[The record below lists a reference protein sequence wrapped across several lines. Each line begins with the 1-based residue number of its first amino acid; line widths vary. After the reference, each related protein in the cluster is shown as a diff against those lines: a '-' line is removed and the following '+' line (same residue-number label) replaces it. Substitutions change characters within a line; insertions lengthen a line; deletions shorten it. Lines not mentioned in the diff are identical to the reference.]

1 MNRQDLKVRLRSRV
15 LMFFGIVASLA
26 GCVDLTPPPNMT
38 PKLPAAW
45 SNRTDPKDTRPPVDL
60 TRWWTGFDD
69 ATLDR
74 LVREATAENL
84 SLKQAAS
91 RVLAARAGQQAA
103 VAGLLPSITGAAT
116 AQGEQLFGNDR
127 INNVALPV
135 GVPGV
140 GSTGQPVVLGAQSG
154 AYYQTGFDAAWEL
167 PLFGRG
173 EATRKAAAGAL
184 GAAVADEAAA
194 QVSLVAEVARNYI
207 VLRANQQR
215 QLLLTASLAT
225 ERQLALLVEVRWHAG
240 LASELDL
247 ARARNAG
254 DQVATRLAPVE
265 GEIRGTLQRLAT
277 LRGGTAYDPALLAP
291 TPLPTPPTASLAV
304 VPAELLRLRPDIL
317 KAEQL
322 VEENAGA
329 VGIAVANL
337 YPQLTLGGSIS
348 AVGSFNG
355 GVLPGPVGM
364 LSGGPAVTIPLLDWG
379 AQRAQANARNA
390 ELAASVL
397 SYRETVL
404 VGIEEVETGLAHVA
418 AARRQAEAAR
428 NEVVSA
434 EQALGYAELL
444 YGRGLTPLSD
454 RLEVERSALDA
465 RLDVVAAVQSEA
477 LAAIALY
484 KAVGGAMPGK
494 AGP

>member
-1 MNRQDLKVRLRSRV
+1 M
-15 LMFFGIVASLA
+15 
-26 GCVDLTPPPNMT
+26 
-38 PKLPAAW
+38 
-45 SNRTDPKDTRPPVDL
+45 
-60 TRWWTGFDD
+60 
-69 ATLDR
+69 
-74 LVREATAENL
+74 AENL

-91 RVLAARAGQQAA
+91 RVLAARASRQAA
-103 VAGLLPSITGAAT
+103 VAVLLPSITGAVT
-116 AQGEQLFGNDR
+116 AQGEQLFGNDG

-140 GSTGQPVVLGAQSG
+140 GSTGQPLVLGAQSG
-154 AYYQTGFDAAWEL
+154 AYYQPGFDAAWEL

-173 EATRKAAAGAL
+173 EATRKAAAGVL
-184 GAAVADEAAA
+184 GAAVADEAAV

-207 VLRANQQR
+207 TLRANQQR
-215 QLLLTASLAT
+215 QLLLATSLAT
-225 ERQLALLVEVRWHAG
+225 ERRLASLVEVRWRAG

-277 LRGGTAYDPALLAP
+277 LRGEAAYDPALLAP

-304 VPAELLRLRPDIL
+304 MPAELLRLRPDIL

-337 YPQLTLGGSIS
+337 YPQFTLVGSIS

-418 AARRQAEAAR
+418 SARRQAEAAR
-428 NEVVSA
+428 NEVASA

-454 RLEVERSALDA
+454 RLEVERSALNA

-477 LAAIALY
+477 LAAITLY
-484 KAVGGAMPGK
+484 KAVGGAMPGD

>member
-1 MNRQDLKVRLRSRV
+1 MVFCTV
-15 LMFFGIVASLA
+15 FCGIVASLA
-26 GCVDLTPPPNMT
+26 GCADLAPPPAMT
-38 PKLPAAW
+38 PNLPAAW
-45 SNRTDPKDTRPPVDL
+45 NNWTDSKDTKPPVDL
-60 TRWWTGFDD
+60 TRWWTGFGD

-74 LVREATAENL
+74 LVREAAAENL

-91 RVLAARAGQQAA
+91 RVSAARASRQAA
-103 VAGLLPSITGAAT
+103 VAGLLPSVTGAAT

-127 INNVALPV
+127 TGNIALPV
-135 GVPGV
+135 GAPGV
-140 GSTGQPVVLGAQSG
+140 GSTGQPLVLGAQSG
-154 AYYQTGFDAAWEL
+154 GYYESGIDAAWEL

-173 EATRKAAAGAL
+173 EATRKAAAGAV

-194 QVSLVAEVARNYI
+194 KVTLVAEVARNY
-207 VLRANQQR
+207 VTLRADQQR
-215 QLLLTASLAT
+215 QVLLAASLAT
-225 ERQLALLVEVRWHAG
+225 ERRLASLVEVRWHAG
-240 LASELDL
+240 LANELDL

-254 DQVATRLAPVE
+254 DRVATRLAPVE

-277 LRGGTAYDPALLAP
+277 LRGGTAPDPALLALA
-291 TPLPTPPTASLAV
+291 PLPTPPTASLAV

-317 KAEQL
+317 KAEQI

-329 VGIAVANL
+329 LGIAVAKL
-337 YPQLTLGGSIS
+337 YPQFTLVGSIS
-348 AVGSFNG
+348 AVGSFSG
-355 GVLPGPVGM
+355 GVLPGPVGL

-379 AQRAQANARNA
+379 AQLAQAKARNA

-397 SYRETVL
+397 HYREAVL
-404 VGIEEVETGLAHVA
+404 TGIEEVETALAHVA

-428 NEVVSA
+428 NEVASA

-444 YGRGLTPLSD
+444 YGRGLTPLGD
-454 RLEVERSALDA
+454 QLDVERSALDA

-477 LAAIALY
+477 VAAIALY
-484 KAVGGAMPGK
+484 KAIGGAMPDK